1 MKCFLLYSKTMLRVA
16 LLFLIGLA
24 TLNSAR
30 ADNLY
35 ARIHG
40 TVTDSSGAVVPD
52 VAVVA
57 FNTGTGQVRT
67 VTSDANGNFEFIQ
80 LPIGTYKVS
89 ASKNGFKKHE
99 RNGITLVLD
108 QNYALPIQM
117 EVGTTAET
125 ITVEAN
131 PVQVETTSNQLGAV
145 VQGKTIVDMPLL
157 GRNWIQLQQLQ
168 TGVVGTSD
176 RFGDTFATNGSQAQQ
191 NSYLIDGIDDND
203 ITLNDR
209 LLIPSPDAIA
219 EFNMV
224 TNTINAEYGRNSGA
238 ILNAAIKSGTNSFHG
253 DLFEFYRDTFLNT
266 KNYFALTPAPFHQNL
281 FGATIGGPVWKNHTF
296 FFFSYQGNRAS
307 EPDTSGLAENGGNPT
322 VFTAAQRNGDF
333 SGGTAAC
340 PFGANVSPIALQNSA
355 GVTQP
360 AGTPYCSLFPNG
372 VIPTADF
379 NGVSQGLLKFVPSP
393 NFGTNTFVFNPVENI
408 TQNQY
413 IFRIDHTFN
422 QNNVLW
428 GSAAI
433 EHFPDTFTL
442 PFLGANLPG
451 FGETD
456 NSHTKQITVA
466 FNHSFSPNTLN
477 EARVGYSRLNFA
489 SVFPTDPAQPSSFG
503 FTGITPQSSSGA
515 SAPLIGVT
523 GFFTL
528 GFSGNGPQPRI
539 VQNYQF
545 TDNFSRIIGKHSL
558 KAGFEMR
565 RYHVFNPFSANN
577 NGAFTFGATGP
588 FSTGNAGAD
597 FLLGFPD
604 SYTQG
609 SGDTIDATTQE
620 YYSYVQDQWKVRD
633 NFTLNIGLG
642 WQIDTPLSDNFNN
655 GLSINC
661 FSPGVQSS
669 IYPTAPTG
677 LVFPGEAGC
686 TSTGGVQTSYK
697 HLGPRVGFA
706 YSPDWGR
713 LSGGPGKLS
722 IRAGYGIYFNKGE
735 EELALQNVV
744 SPPFSTSINTVNPSF
759 ANPFLP
765 VNGGPATTNPFPA
778 TPPPAGS
785 NVDFSQFGVDGSL
798 FFNVINPKFV
808 PGYSENYNL
817 TIQRELPAHMVF
829 SVGYVGAEGRHE
841 QITIE
846 QNPITMAGAA
856 LCAADPNCVSNA
868 VLQHPLFPTHSV
880 FPGNEF
886 GSIGQEASFGN
897 SNYNSLQ
904 VSLNKAPTHGLS
916 LLASYTYAHSLDIS
930 SSFENADVSGTSLG
944 TNPFNPRLDYAD
956 SLFDVR
962 QRLVTSFT
970 YEIPNFS
977 HVRGLGW
984 LPDRFANGWRITG
997 IDTLQTGLPVVIKD
1011 SGFTSLTCDALSF
1024 YGCWDL
1030 PNKVAPV
1037 QTFNARNSTFTN
1049 NNPAGTG
1056 TPLNNYYFNPNDFAV
1071 ATLGTIGDAG
1081 RNPFHG
1087 PGLNNMDIVFAKDTR
1102 ITESTR
1108 LELRFEAYNV
1118 FNHAQFFNPV
1128 GDINASNFGQVV
1140 QAHDPRLIQLGAKFY
1155 F

>member
-1 MKCFLLYSKTMLRVA
+1 MKYPSLWFKVFLQVA
-16 LLFLIGLA
+16 LIGLIGVA
-24 TLNSAR
+24 LVPSAR

-40 TVTDSSGAVVPD
+40 AVTDSTGAVLPGVT
-52 VAVVA
+52 VVA
-57 FNTGTGQVRT
+57 INTGTGLART
-67 VTSDANGNFEFIQ
+67 VVSDANGNYEFIQ
-80 LPIGTYKVS
+80 LPIGTYRVS
-89 ASKNGFKKHE
+89 ASKDGFKRQE
-99 RNGITLVLD
+99 SRGITLVLD
-108 QNYALPIQM
+108 QNYAFPIQM
-117 EVGTTAET
+117 EIGTATET
-125 ITVEAN
+125 IEVEAN
-131 PVQVETTSNQLGAV
+131 PVQVETTSNQLGEV
-145 VQGKTIVDMPLL
+145 ISGKQIVDMPLL

-168 TGVVGTSD
+168 SGVVGTSD

-203 ITLNDR
+203 ISLNDR

-253 DLFEFYRDTFLNT
+253 DVFEFYRDTFLNT

-281 FGATIGGPVWKNHTF
+281 FGGTIGGPIWKNHTF
-296 FFFSYQGNRAS
+296 FFFSYQGDRAS

-322 VFTAAQRNGDF
+322 VFTAAQRSGNF
-333 SGGTAAC
+333 SGGSAGC
-340 PFGANVSPIALQNSA
+340 PFGSNVSPIALQNSN
-355 GVTQP
+355 GITQP
-360 AGTPYCSLFPNG
+360 AGTAYCTLWPNG

-379 NGVSQGLLKFVPSP
+379 NPVSQSLLKFVPLP
-393 NFGTNTFVFNPVENI
+393 NFGNSTYVFNPIETL
-408 TQNQY
+408 TQDQY

-422 QNNVLW
+422 ANNTLW
-428 GSAAI
+428 GSAAL
-433 EHFPDTFTL
+433 ERFPDSFTL

-466 FNHSFSPNTLN
+466 FNHSFSPTTLN
-477 EARVGYSRLNFA
+477 ETRVGFSRQNFA
-489 SVFPTDPAQPSSFG
+489 AVFPTDPTQPSTFG

-515 SAPLIGVT
+515 SAPLVGVT

-539 VQNYQF
+539 ENTYQF
-545 TDNFSRIIGKHSL
+545 TDNFSKIIGKHSL
-558 KAGFEMR
+558 KMGFEMR
-565 RYHVFNPFSANN
+565 RYSVFNPFSANN

-588 FSTGNAGAD
+588 FSTGNSGAD

-609 SGDTIDATTQE
+609 SGDTIDAKTQE
-620 YYSYVQDQWKVRD
+620 YYSYIQDQWKIRD
-633 NFTLNIGLG
+633 NFTFNYGLG

-655 GLSINC
+655 SLAIDC
-661 FSPGVQSS
+661 FTPGVQST
-669 IYPTAPTG
+669 IYPTAPMG

-722 IRAGYGIYFNKGE
+722 IRAGYGIYFNRGE

-744 SPPFSTSINTVNPSF
+744 SPPFSTAVNTVNPSF
-759 ANPFLP
+759 ANPFVP
-765 VNGGPATTNPFPA
+765 VNGGAATPNPFPA
-778 TPPPAGS
+778 SPPPRGS
-785 NVDFSQFGVDGSL
+785 NVDFSQYGVDGSL
-798 FFNVINPKFV
+798 FFNVVNPKFV

-817 TIQRELPAHMVF
+817 TIQRELPAHAVL

-856 LCAADPNCVSNA
+856 LCAADPTCVANA
-868 VLQHPLFPTHSV
+868 VLQHPLFPTHSIY
-880 FPGNEF
+880 PGNEF

-904 VSLNKAPTHGLS
+904 ISVNKAPTHGLS
-916 LLASYTYAHSLDIS
+916 FLASYTYAHSMDLS

-944 TNPFNPRLDYAD
+944 TNPFNPEAGLRGFA
-956 SLFDVR
+956 VR
-962 QRLVTSFT
+962 RAAPPGHQLHLRD
-970 YEIPNFS
+970 PK
-977 HVRGLGW
+977 
-984 LPDRFANGWRITG
+984 LPAHSW
-997 IDTLQTGLPVVIKD
+997 TGLPARP
-1011 SGFTSLTCDALSF
+1011 LQQWLE
-1024 YGCWDL
+1024 DL
-1030 PNKVAPV
+1030 GN
-1037 QTFNARNSTFTN
+1037 
-1049 NNPAGTG
+1049 
-1056 TPLNNYYFNPNDFAV
+1056 
-1071 ATLGTIGDAG
+1071 
-1081 RNPFHG
+1081 
-1087 PGLNNMDIVFAKDTR
+1087 
-1102 ITESTR
+1102 
-1108 LELRFEAYNV
+1108 
-1118 FNHAQFFNPV
+1118 
-1128 GDINASNFGQVV
+1128 
-1140 QAHDPRLIQLGAKFY
+1140 
-1155 F
+1155 

>member
-1 MKCFLLYSKTMLRVA
+1 MKYSFWFKVTAQFLVA
-16 LLFLIGLA
+16 TLIGLA
-24 TLNSAR
+24 AATSAR

-40 TVTDSSGAVVPD
+40 TITDSTGAVLPGVN
-52 VAVVA
+52 VVA
-57 FNTGTGQVRT
+57 FNAGNGISRSVTTGA
-67 VTSDANGNFEFIQ
+67 DGNYEFIQ
-80 LPIGTYKVS
+80 LPIGTYSITATKD
-89 ASKNGFKKHE
+89 GFKKYQSH
-99 RNGITLVLD
+99 GITLALD
-108 QNYALPIQM
+108 QNYALAIQL
-117 EVGTTAET
+117 ELGTATET
-125 ITVEAN
+125 VNVEAN

-145 VQGKTIVDMPLL
+145 VSGKTIVDMPLL

-219 EFNMV
+219 EFDMV

-238 ILNAAIKSGTNSFHG
+238 ILNAAIKSGSNSFHG

-266 KNYFALTPAPFHQNL
+266 KNYFALTAAPFHQNL
-281 FGATIGGPVWKNHTF
+281 FGGTIGGPIWKNHTF
-296 FFFSYQGNRAS
+296 FFFSYQGDRAG
-307 EPDTSGLAENGGNPT
+307 EPDTGGLAENGGNPT
-322 VFTAAQRNGDF
+322 VFTAAQRAGNF
-333 SGGTAAC
+333 SGGSAGC
-340 PFGANVSPIALQNSA
+340 PFGANVSPMPLQNSA

-360 AGTPYCSLFPNG
+360 AGTPYCTLFPSG

-379 NGVSQGLLKFVPSP
+379 NSVSQGLLKFVPLP
-393 NFGTNTFVFNPVENI
+393 NFGASTYVFNPIETI
-408 TQNQY
+408 TQDQF
-413 IFRIDHTFN
+413 IFRIDHSFN

-428 GSAAI
+428 GSATL
-433 EHFPDTFTL
+433 EHFPDSFTL

-466 FNHSFSPNTLN
+466 FNHTFSPTTLN
-477 EARVGYSRLNFA
+477 ETRVGYSRQNFA
-489 SVFPTDPAQPSSFG
+489 SVFPTDPELPSTFG
-503 FTGITPQSSSGA
+503 FNGITPQLAAGA

-545 TDNFSRIIGKHSL
+545 TDNFSKIIGKHSL
-558 KAGFEMR
+558 KMGFEMR

-577 NGAFTFGATGP
+577 NGDFTFGATGP
-588 FSTGNAGAD
+588 FSTGNSGAD
-597 FLLGFPD
+597 FLLGIPD

-620 YYSYVQDQWKVRD
+620 YYSYFQDQWKVRD
-633 NFTLNIGLG
+633 NLTLNYGLG

-655 GLSINC
+655 GLSIDC
-661 FSPGVQSS
+661 FTPGVQST

-686 TSTGGVQTSYK
+686 TSTGGVKTSYK
-697 HLGPRVGFA
+697 HLGPRFGFA
-706 YSPDWGR
+706 WSPDMGR
-713 LSGGPGKLS
+713 ISGGPGKLS
-722 IRAGYGIYFNKGE
+722 VRGGYGIYYNRGE

-744 SPPFSTSINTVNPSF
+744 SPPFSTSINTNNPSF
-759 ANPFLP
+759 TNPFMP
-765 VNGGPATTNPFPA
+765 ITGGPATPSPFPA
-778 TPPPAGS
+778 SPPPRGS
-785 NVDFSQFGVDGSL
+785 NVDFSQYGVDGAL
-798 FFNVINPKFV
+798 FFNVVNPNFV

-817 TIQRELPAHMVF
+817 TIQRELPAHTVL

-841 QITIE
+841 QITVE
-846 QNPITMAGAA
+846 ENPITMAGAQ
-856 LCAADPNCVSNA
+856 LCAADPNCVANA
-868 VLQHPLFPTHSV
+868 VLQHPFFPTHSIY
-880 FPGNEF
+880 PGNEF
-886 GSIGQEASFGN
+886 GSVGQEASFGN

-904 VSLNKAPTHGLS
+904 VSVNKAPTHGLS
-916 LLASYTYAHSLDIS
+916 FLMSYTYAHSLDIA
-930 SSFENADVSGTSLG
+930 SSFENADVTGTSLG
-944 TNPFNPRLDYAD
+944 TNPFNPKVDYAD

-962 QRLVTSFT
+962 HRLVTSFT
-970 YEIPNFS
+970 YEIPNFR
-977 HVRGLGW
+977 HVRGLGFV
-984 LPDRFANGWRITG
+984 PDRISNGWRFSG

-1030 PNKVAPV
+1030 PNQVAPV
-1037 QTFNARNSTFTN
+1037 QALDPRSAPN
-1049 NNPAGTG
+1049 ND
-1056 TPLNNYYFNPNDFAV
+1056 YFNPADFAT
-1071 ATLGTIGDAG
+1071 ATLGTIGNAG

-1102 ITESTR
+1102 VTESTR
-1108 LELRFEAYNV
+1108 IELRFEAYNV

-1128 GDINASNFGQVV
+1128 GDINAGNFGQVV
-1140 QAHDPRLIQLGAKFY
+1140 QAQNPRLIQLGAKFY

>member
-1 MKCFLLYSKTMLRVA
+1 MKYLSLFCKIVLQFA
-16 LLFLIGLA
+16 LLLLIGLSVMP
-24 TLNSAR
+24 SAR

-40 TVTDSSGAVVPD
+40 TVTDSSGAVVPG
-52 VAVVA
+52 VTVVA
-57 FNTGTGQVRT
+57 FNVETGISRT
-67 VTSDANGNFEFIQ
+67 IITDANGNYEFLQ
-80 LPIGTYKVS
+80 LPIGTYRIS
-89 ASKNGFKKHE
+89 ASKDGFKKQESH
-99 RNGITLVLD
+99 GITLALD
-108 QNYALPIQM
+108 QNYVLPIQL
-117 EVGTTAET
+117 EIGTTSQT
-125 ITVEAN
+125 IEVEAN
-131 PVQVETTSNQLGAV
+131 PVQVESTSNQLGTV
-145 VQGKTIVDMPLL
+145 IQGKTIVDMPLL

-203 ITLNDR
+203 ISLNDR

-281 FGATIGGPVWKNHTF
+281 FGGTIGGPIWKNHTF
-296 FFFSYQGNRAS
+296 FFFSYQGDRAS
-307 EPDTSGLAENGGNPT
+307 EPDTSGLNENGGNPT

-333 SGGTAAC
+333 SGGAAGC
-340 PFGANVSPIALQNSA
+340 PFGSNVSPIPLQNSS
-355 GVTQP
+355 GITQP
-360 AGTPYCSLFPNG
+360 AGTPYCTLWPSG
-372 VIPTADF
+372 IIPTANF
-379 NGVSQGLLKFVPSP
+379 NLVSQGLLKFVPLP
-393 NFGTNTFVFNPVENI
+393 NFGANTFVFNPIETI
-408 TQNQY
+408 TQDQY

-422 QNNVLW
+422 ASNTLW
-428 GSAAI
+428 GSAAL
-433 EHFPDTFTL
+433 ERFPDSFTL

-451 FGETD
+451 FGQID
-456 NSHTKQITVA
+456 DSHTKQITIA
-466 FNHSFSPNTLN
+466 FNHTFSPTMLN
-477 EARVGYSRLNFA
+477 EIRGGYSRQNFA
-489 SVFPTDPAQPSSFG
+489 AVFPTDPALPSTFG

-515 SAPLIGVT
+515 NAPLIGVT

-539 VQNYQF
+539 ENTYQF
-545 TDNFSRIIGKHSL
+545 TDNFSKIIGKHSL

-577 NGAFTFGATGP
+577 NGNFTFGATGQ
-588 FSTGNAGAD
+588 FSTGNPGAD
-597 FLLGFPD
+597 FLLGLPD

-633 NFTLNIGLG
+633 NLTLNYGLG

-661 FSPGVQSS
+661 FSPGVQST
-669 IYPTAPTG
+669 IYPTAPAG

-686 TSTGGVQTSYK
+686 TSTGGVQTSYR
-697 HLGPRVGFA
+697 HVGPRVGFA
-706 YSPDWGR
+706 YSPDLGR

-722 IRAGYGIYFNKGE
+722 IRAGYGIYFNRGE
-735 EELALQNVV
+735 EELALQNVI
-744 SPPFSTSINTVNPSF
+744 SPPFSTSINTQNPSF
-759 ANPFLP
+759 ANPFVP
-765 VNGGPATTNPFPA
+765 INGGPAANNPFPA
-778 TPPPAGS
+778 SPPPPGS
-785 NVDFSQFGVDGSL
+785 NVDFTQFGADGSL
-798 FFNVINPKFV
+798 FFNVVNPKFV

-817 TIQRELPAHMVF
+817 TIQRELPAHTVL

-846 QNPITMAGAA
+846 QNPITLAGAA
-856 LCAADPNCVSNA
+856 LCAADPSCVSQRS
-868 VLQHPLFPTHSV
+868 LQHLLFPTHSI
-880 FPGNEF
+880 FPGDEF
-886 GSIGQEASFGN
+886 GSVGQEASFGN

-904 VSLNKAPTHGLS
+904 VGVNKAPTHGLS
-916 LLASYTYAHSLDIS
+916 FLVSYTYAHSLDLA

-944 TNPFNPRLDYAD
+944 TNPFNPQVDYAD

-962 QRLVTSFT
+962 HRLVTSFT
-970 YEIPNFS
+970 YEIPNFR
-977 HVRGLGW
+977 HVRGLGF
-984 LPDRFANGWRITG
+984 LPDRFSNGWRLTG

-1030 PNKVAPV
+1030 PNQVAPV
-1037 QTFNARNSTFTN
+1037 RTLDPRSAAN
-1049 NNPAGTG
+1049 ND
-1056 TPLNNYYFNPNDFAV
+1056 YFNPADFAV
-1071 ATLGTIGDAG
+1071 ATLGTIGDVG

-1087 PGLNNMDIVFAKDTR
+1087 PGLNNLDIVFAKDTR
-1102 ITESTR
+1102 VTESTR

-1118 FNHAQFFNPV
+1118 FNHAQFFNPI